1 MRKGDL
7 IKTLSWL
14 VPLTCAAL
22 AITLVFMQYQ
32 RRENRIKEVAQAR
45 ETAASL
51 RESIEHWKTSE
62 GRDRIPSVADSIEEE
77 RTFLDEVRQVAIAH
91 NIKLIKWVNEPESP
105 PATTG
110 PLDSTNKPAPL
121 PEAVKGVRTLS
132 STVEIRGSFGGVRGF
147 MRDLLGSPRLL
158 TVKSGVW
165 SRGDDP
171 GDTQFSFKLN
181 RYVSQPEPVAAPT
194 TATPQDGRDVAQR

>member
-1 MRKGDL
+1 MKKGDL
-7 IKTLSWL
+7 MKTLSWL
-14 VPLTCAAL
+14 VPLTC
-22 AITLVFMQYQ
+22 ITLAAILVFLQYQ

-62 GRDRIPSVADSIEEE
+62 GRDRIPSVADSREEE
-77 RTFLDEVRQVAIAH
+77 RTFLDEVRQVALVH
-91 NIKLIKWVNEPESP
+91 NIKLIKWVNEPEAP
-105 PATTG
+105 TTAAG
-110 PLDSTNKPAPL
+110 PLDSTNQPAPL
-121 PEAVKGVRTLS
+121 PEAVKGVRTLT
-132 STVEIRGSFGGVRGF
+132 STVEIRGSFAGVRGF

-171 GDTQFSFKLN
+171 GYTQFSFKLN
-181 RYVSQPEPVAAPT
+181 RYVSQPDPTATTT
-194 TATPQDGRDVAQR
+194 TATPSDGREVAQR